1 MKYTFHIV
9 DVFSSTPFGG
19 NQLAVVPDASSIS
32 TEGMQKIAREFN
44 FGETTFVLPKKDP
57 ANTCRVRIFT
67 PRAELDFAGAPSV
80 GTACALVMKQHVR
93 LSDPVQ
99 LILEENV
106 GPVTVD
112 VAQRNGGFHG
122 TLTLSGKIEAPTGA
136 PSPTELAAVL
146 SVEPAAVSQVFF
158 AGVGV
163 PLCFAQLNSNEA
175 VDRAVINRAAWA
187 ATLSRAWSPHIFFF
201 AGNLRDG
208 GKLYARMWGPA
219 LGVEEDPATGSACAA
234 LVGAMASKH
243 DFGGTAYRL
252 SIQQGVLMGRR
263 SGIEA
268 EARKSGGVVT
278 SVSVGGATAYTWVR
292 VCRTRMTRNKP
303 CKYVTITWAAT
314 STTRARASR
323 THVVPRKMRASDKTL
338 TFLATNPAESITVAT
353 DSVELL
359 HGWPELSQVLIRP
372 AAKPDREMFIPT

>member
-19 NQLAVVPDASSIS
+19 NPLAVLPDAAGIS

-44 FGETTFVLPKKDP
+44 FGETTFVLPKSDP

-67 PRAELDFAGAPSV
+67 PRAELDFAGHPTV
-80 GTACALVMKQHVR
+80 GTACALAMKQHVPP
-93 LSDPVQ
+93 SDPMR
-99 LILEENV
+99 LTLEENV

-122 TLTLSGKIEAPTGA
+122 TLTLSGKIEAPSGA
-136 PSPTELAAVL
+136 PSATDLAAVL
-146 SVEPAAVSQVFF
+146 SIEPAEVSQVFF

-163 PLCFAQLNSNEA
+163 PLCFAQLSSNEV

-187 ATLSRAWSPHIFFF
+187 ATLSRAWAPHLFFF
-201 AGNLRDG
+201 AGNLQDG
-208 GKLYARMWGPA
+208 GKLYARMWAPA

-234 LVGAMASKH
+234 LVGAMASMP
-243 DFGGTAYRL
+243 DFNGTSYRL

-263 SGIEA
+263 SEMDA

-278 SVSVGGATAYTWVR
+278 SVSVGGATAY
-292 VCRTRMTRNKP
+292 
-303 CKYVTITWAAT
+303 I
-314 STTRARASR
+314 ASGEID
-323 THVVPRKMRASDKTL
+323 VPPLALAS
-338 TFLATNPAESITVAT
+338 
-353 DSVELL
+353 
-359 HGWPELSQVLIRP
+359 
-372 AAKPDREMFIPT
+372 